1 MHQVRPA
8 AVAGTFYPGQAQA
21 LSRTVQELLGPFS
34 PAPQAVAGPP
44 KALIVPHAGYV
55 YSGATAAQAY
65 AQLTPWRQA
74 IGRVVLLGP
83 VHRVPVRGL
92 ALPGVDALAT
102 PLGEVDI
109 DPVAIEALRRLPQVV
124 ISAAAHAQEHSLE
137 VQLPFLQTVLE
148 AFTLVPLAVGDAT
161 PDEVSQVLESVW
173 GGPET
178 LIVISSDLSH
188 FLSHGQATAVDRQSV
203 QTLLALQPTL
213 DHRQA
218 CGATPINGLLLA
230 ARRHHLRPQLLALCN
245 SGDTAGDRQR
255 VVGYAAVAF
264 FEGAVAAMKPQV
276 TEVASDTGDVL
287 LALARNAIGSA
298 LGVETSPVNTRQS
311 AWLKTPAACFVTL
324 TQNGRLRGCIDRQ
337 SVDPADVASRPASRD
352 LPAAGVGPAFCP
364 DEPREFDAL
373 QLQAQGRARCGTNR
387 QLSGTAQAQGRAD
400 VKPPV
405 ALHRAQWESVRPAGA
420 GHEQA
425 ADWMPNPLSRAMVA
439 HAGRRPHPVRP
450 VPARLPLHE
459 GQRGA
464 CFVRMRE
471 RRRHGADHL
480 RALVGLL
487 RRPDREEAAEPVLP
501 RLQRAV
507 VRHRR
512 LQPRLQVLPELGHQQ
527 VARHGPADGPGVAR
541 RDRARRPPRLGCR
554 SVAFTYNDPVIFAEY
569 AMDVADACHALGIKT
584 VAVTAGYIHDQARRE
599 FFAKMDAANVDLKAF
614 TEDFYFKLTGSHL
627 QPVLDTLVY
636 LKHETQGVAGD
647 HDAADPGPQRLGRRD
662 HLR

>member
-245 SGDTAGDRQR
+245 SGDTAGDWQR

-324 TQNGRLRGCIDRQ
+324 TQNGRLRGCIGSLQAHRSILEDVQANAQAAAFRDPRFDPLTRAELDRIRIEV
-337 SVDPADVASRPASRD
+337 SLLSAPEPLNFRSEADALGQLHPGIDGVILECGAARSTFLPQVWEQ
-352 LPAAGVGPAFCP
+352 LPEPAAFMA
-364 DEPREFDAL
+364 
-373 QLQAQGRARCGTNR
+373 QLKRKAGLGGDFWSDQIR
-387 QLSGTAQAQGRAD
+387 LSRYTVR
-400 VKPPV
+400 
-405 ALHRAQWESVRPAGA
+405 HWNESVRPAG
-420 GHEQA
+420 
-425 ADWMPNPLSRAMVA
+425 
-439 HAGRRPHPVRP
+439 
-450 VPARLPLHE
+450 
-459 GQRGA
+459 GQ
-464 CFVRMRE
+464 
-471 RRRHGADHL
+471 
-480 RALVGLL
+480 
-487 RRPDREEAAEPVLP
+487 P
-501 RLQRAV
+501 
-507 VRHRR
+507 
-512 LQPRLQVLPELGHQQ
+512 
-527 VARHGPADGPGVAR
+527 
-541 RDRARRPPRLGCR
+541 
-554 SVAFTYNDPVIFAEY
+554 
-569 AMDVADACHALGIKT
+569 
-584 VAVTAGYIHDQARRE
+584 
-599 FFAKMDAANVDLKAF
+599 
-614 TEDFYFKLTGSHL
+614 
-627 QPVLDTLVY
+627 
-636 LKHETQGVAGD
+636 
-647 HDAADPGPQRLGRRD
+647 
-662 HLR
+662 